1 MDAVLAA
8 IEQWPYARFL
18 RTNFYAYPLVNA
30 LHILSIGALLT
41 SVGLMHL
48 RLAGFAQSLPATAF
62 VGLLRRVAMGAFGL
76 ALLTGLSLFTVKAGD
91 YADSPLFLTKLTLI
105 AVAVLNFGLF
115 SVIEAR
121 VPPGLE
127 RPVSL
132 KVMTVLS
139 IGLWLA
145 VLFCG
150 RMLGFV

>member
-1 MDAVLAA
+1 
-8 IEQWPYARFL
+8 
-18 RTNFYAYPLVNA
+18 
-30 LHILSIGALLT
+30 
-41 SVGLMHL
+41 
-48 RLAGFAQSLPATAF
+48 
-62 VGLLRRVAMGAFGL
+62 MGAFGL

>member
-30 LHILSIGALLT
+30 LHILSIGMLLT

-48 RLAGFAQSLPATAF
+48 RLAGFARDLPAGAF
-62 VGLLRRVAMGAFGL
+62 VGLLRRVAIIAFAGAV
-76 ALLTGLSLFTVKAGD
+76 LTGFSLFTVKPTE
-91 YADSPLFLTKLTLI
+91 YAASPLFLTKLTI
-105 AVAVLNFGLF
+105 IVAAVLNFLAF
-115 SVIEAR
+115 SAVEAR

-132 KVMTVLS
+132 KVMAVLS

-145 VLFCG
+145 ALGCG

>member
-1 MDAVLAA
+1 MDTVLAA

-30 LHILSIGALLT
+30 LHILSIGVLLT

-48 RLAGFAQSLPATAF
+48 RLAGFAQSLPADAF
-62 VGLLRRVAMGAFGL
+62 VRLLRPIALIAFTG
-76 ALLTGLSLFTVKAGD
+76 ALLSGFSLFTVKPAD
-91 YADSPLFLTKLTLI
+91 YAASPLFLTKLTFI
-105 AVAVLNFGLF
+105 GVAVANFLLF
-115 SVIEAR
+115 MTIEAR

-132 KVMTVLS
+132 KAMTVLS

-145 VLFCG
+145 ALLSG